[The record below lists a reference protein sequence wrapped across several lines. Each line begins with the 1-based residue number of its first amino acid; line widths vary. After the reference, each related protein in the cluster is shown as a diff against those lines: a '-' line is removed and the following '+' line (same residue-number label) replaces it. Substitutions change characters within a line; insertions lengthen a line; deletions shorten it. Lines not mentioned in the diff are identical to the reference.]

1 MITIQKKRTIAIV
14 LGLFLMLPVFSQ
26 TNYSELIEKYREK
39 ILKAMKKKNIP
50 GASIALVDGDSIVWQ
65 EGFGF
70 ADEENEMKATPA
82 TLYKVGSVTKLFTGS
97 AVMQLQEKGKLNID
111 KPVNDYIP
119 KLNMKNRFDKKYHFT
134 SRQVL
139 THHAGLP
146 SDIMKGFFSYKPEK
160 YTTILDYLNNEYL
173 CFPPGMI
180 HSYSN
185 PGFTLMGVMVEEV
198 ANESY
203 TDYVGKNIFK
213 PLGMHNTCFWGVDK
227 DVPAMSK
234 TYDRKGKE
242 LDAPKLRDVPAGS
255 IWSNVVELSSFIKEM
270 IPENEQNKILK
281 SQTKKEIFSVQNK
294 DVEYDLSDPIGIVW
308 EIIEDTKAGNIYH
321 HGGATMAHRAMV
333 AVAPETGLGL
343 AILTNSS
350 RGYSVLKMY
359 TSILKEAAEVKGIA
373 KNKEDEDDNKDKK
386 KKIETRKLA
395 VNEFNN
401 FEGTYAMPGVIM
413 HFEKKRGK
421 LQTKV
426 QGVKLQL
433 LNVKDNEFLMRVK
446 LLWVIGIKMKKQRMY
461 LSQIDG
467 NKILVQERLST
478 GSKGIAGLKV
488 EKTKIPGKWKNRIGE
503 YEIIN
508 KDDFEFVSDCE
519 LKEEDG
525 MLLLEISARLEKKQK
540 LNFGLGIENENLAY
554 VLGLGR
560 HGGQAVRFIKDDEG
574 KEIMYYSGY
583 KFKKSE

>member
-26 TNYSELIEKYREK
+26 TDYSELIEKYREK

-70 ADEENEMKATPA
+70 ADEENEIKATPG
-82 TLYKVGSVTKLFTGS
+82 TLYKIGSVTKLFTGS

-160 YTTILDYLNNEYL
+160 YTAIVDYLNNEYL

-180 HSYSN
+180 HAYSN

-198 ANESY
+198 SGESY
-203 TDYVGKNIFK
+203 TNYVHKHIFK
-213 PLGMHNTCFWGVDK
+213 PLGMHNSCFWGVDE

-234 TYDRKGKE
+234 TYNRKGKE
-242 LDAPKLRDVPAGS
+242 LDAPKLRDVPAGA

-270 IPENEQNKILK
+270 IPENKQNKILK
-281 SQTKKEIFSVQNK
+281 SETKKEIFSIQNK
-294 DVEYDLSDPIGIVW
+294 AVEYDLGDPIGIAW
-308 EIIEDTKAGNIYH
+308 EMIEDTKAGVIYN

-333 AVAPETGLGL
+333 AVAPETGLGV

-350 RGYSVLKMY
+350 KGYSVLKFY
-359 TSILKEAAEVKGIA
+359 TSILKQAAEIKGVA
-373 KNKEDEDDNKDKK
+373 KKEEEKEDGKK

-395 VNEFNN
+395 DNEFKD
-401 FEGTYAMPGVIM
+401 FIGTYAMPGAIM
-413 HFEKKRGK
+413 HFKKKRGK

-508 KDDFEFVSDCE
+508 KDDFEFVSHCE
-519 LKEEDG
+519 IKEQNG
-525 MLLLEISARLEKKQK
+525 ILILEISARLEKKQN
-540 LNFGLGIENENLAY
+540 LSFGLGIENDNLAY

-560 HGGQAVRFIKDDEG
+560 HGGQAIQFTKNDEN
-574 KEIMYYSGY
+574 KEVMYYSGY